1 LQEDSTKAGE
11 VLPERSY
18 GKSMSLARKRAR
30 KEIKAAR
37 KGQSRG
43 ERQAVRVNRSVK
55 GAYVYQLAFDMATRR
70 EALRNLSA
78 VFLYTMHMYYGFG
91 IGRLTRL
98 RKKMQSEFDAIVA
111 KNVTVEEI
119 TAFLQS
125 EVGLDCGMAAEPKAD
140 HQRQIE
146 YKAVKEMS
154 AAFLMALMDEFGF
167 KKKRLTDAYIH
178 CAELSDSL
186 KYGEIT
192 YDEITMKM
200 ERIMQKGG
208 KKNEGKK
215 DNAAVGR

>member
-1 LQEDSTKAGE
+1 
-11 VLPERSY
+11 
-18 GKSMSLARKRAR
+18 MSLARKRAR

-91 IGRLTRL
+91 VGRLTRL
-98 RKKMQSEFDAIVA
+98 RTKMQSEFDAIVA

-119 TAFLQS
+119 AAFLQS
-125 EVGLDCGMAAEPKAD
+125 EVGLECGMAAEPKAD

-186 KYGEIT
+186 HRKEIT
-192 YDEITMKM
+192 YDEITMKMERIM

>member
-1 LQEDSTKAGE
+1 
-11 VLPERSY
+11 
-18 GKSMSLARKRAR
+18 M
-30 KEIKAAR
+30 
-37 KGQSRG
+37 
-43 ERQAVRVNRSVK
+43 NRSVK
-55 GAYVYQLAFDMATRR
+55 GAYVYQLAYDTAVRR

-91 IGRLTRL
+91 VGRLTRL
-98 RKKMQSEFDAIVA
+98 RTKIQSEFDAIVA

-119 TAFLQS
+119 AAFLQS
-125 EVGLDCGMAAEPKAD
+125 EVGLECGMAAEPKAD

-178 CAELSDSL
+178 CADLSDSL
-186 KYGEIT
+186 NRGEIT

-208 KKNEGKK
+208 KKDEAKK
-215 DNAAVGR
+215 NHAAAGR